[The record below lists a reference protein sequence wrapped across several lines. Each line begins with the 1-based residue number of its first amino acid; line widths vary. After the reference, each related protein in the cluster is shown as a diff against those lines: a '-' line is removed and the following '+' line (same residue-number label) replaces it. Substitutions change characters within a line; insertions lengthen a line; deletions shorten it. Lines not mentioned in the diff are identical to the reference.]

1 MKLCSKIAGMTN
13 ECRPL
18 AIWSGFVASL
28 SGFLQSYATC
38 AIAGALLFIVKEFS
52 LTPTSEGLA
61 ASIIILGAIL
71 GSLSTGY
78 FADKFGR
85 RAVLLFSAVL
95 YAASNIPILFI
106 SSFPLLLFLRFTTGI
121 AAGITSLACPLYL
134 AEIAPPAKRGAFVGC
149 FQLAVTI
156 GTLIAYALNLEFAI
170 SENWRFMLFFTAIP
184 AAFQAALLFTVPESP
199 KWLLGSGQ
207 TKKGTVALK
216 ALQTGGG
223 GPSLKNHEQEK
234 SSWRHLF
241 LPLFRKGMII
251 GISLVVLQQWCGI
264 NAIIYFAPKIFQE
277 AGFASVKGAILA
289 TLGLGCINF
298 AATVAAIF
306 LIDRLGR
313 RTLLLFSQGGVAM
326 SLLFFTATFIF
337 PSHYFFSVLCLIFFI
352 FSFSIGLGPITWVL
366 VSEIYPLSIRA
377 HAIALMTFL
386 SWLSNFLVVFLF
398 PYLLASWSGSGAF
411 GLFSLIAI
419 GAFFLFQWTIPET
432 KGKSLEEIETSLY
445 RSK

>member
-1 MKLCSKIAGMTN
+1 MTKQWHT
-13 ECRPL
+13 L
-18 AIWSGFVASL
+18 AIWSVFVASL

-38 AIAGALLFIVKEFS
+38 VIAGALLFIVKEFS

-78 FADKFGR
+78 FADKNGR
-85 RAVLLFSAVL
+85 RAVLLFAAVL
-95 YAASNIPILFI
+95 YVASNIPILFI

-121 AAGITSLACPLYL
+121 AVGMTSLACPLYL
-134 AEIAPPAKRGAFVGC
+134 AEIAPPAKRGAYVCC
-149 FQLAVTI
+149 FQLAVTV
-156 GTLIAYALNLEFAI
+156 GTLIAFALNLGFTV

-184 AAFQAALLFTVPESP
+184 AAFQAALLFTIPESP

-207 TKKGTVALK
+207 TKKAAAALK
-216 ALQTGGG
+216 SLHTGDDPPRKNDALE
-223 GPSLKNHEQEK
+223 S

-241 LPLFRKGMII
+241 SPFFRKGVLI

-277 AGFASVKGAILA
+277 AGFESVKGAIAA

-298 AATVAAIF
+298 CATILALF

-313 RTLLLFSQGGVAM
+313 RTLLLLSQGGVAL

-337 PSHYFFSVLCLIFFI
+337 PSHFFVAVLCLLLFI
-352 FSFSIGLGPITWVL
+352 VSYSIGLGPIPWVL

-377 HAIALMTFL
+377 HGIALMTFL
-386 SWLSNFLVVFLF
+386 SWLCNFLVVFTF
-398 PYLLASWSGSGAF
+398 PRFLASWTGSGAF
-411 GLFSLIAI
+411 GLYTLIAI
-419 GAFFLFQWTIPET
+419 GAFFLFQWIIPET

-445 RSK
+445 R